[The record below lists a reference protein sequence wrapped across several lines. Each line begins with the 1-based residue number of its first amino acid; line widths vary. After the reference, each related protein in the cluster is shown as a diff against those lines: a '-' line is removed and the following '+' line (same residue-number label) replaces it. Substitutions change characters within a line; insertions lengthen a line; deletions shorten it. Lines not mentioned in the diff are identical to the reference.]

1 MRLELTGRHIDIT
14 PGLRRLVDAR
24 LAKLER
30 ILSDRAISAQI
41 VFTLEK
47 NRHRADVTLHAR
59 GEKFLHGVGAA
70 ANWQA
75 ALTGAI
81 GKLSHQAEK
90 VKGKWHDRKRQAP
103 KVAPTGGEEPPAA
116 AVKSSGPAGAARARA
131 GQARVKTIRQA
142 IKPMTVD
149 AAVRELA
156 AGGDG
161 VVVFSDPRTSAI
173 SVLYRRDGTL
183 TLVETEA

>member
-1 MRLELTGRHIDIT
+1 MRLELTGRHIGIT

-30 ILSDRAISAQI
+30 MLNDRAISAQV

-70 ANWQA
+70 GTWQA

-90 VKGKWHDRKRQAP
+90 IKGKWQDRKRQATKLAVDAGESP
-103 KVAPTGGEEPPAA
+103 VATAVARPTRP
-116 AVKSSGPAGAARARA
+116 GAARAR
-131 GQARVKTIRQA
+131 QARVKTIRQA
-142 IKPMTVD
+142 IKPMTVE
-149 AAVRELA
+149 AAMQELS

-161 VVVFSDPRTSAI
+161 VVVFSDPRTAAI
-173 SVLYRRDGTL
+173 NVLYRRDGQL

>member
-14 PGLRRLVDAR
+14 PGLRRVVDAR

-30 ILSDRAISAQI
+30 LLHDRAISAQI

-59 GEKFLHGVGAA
+59 GEKFLHGAGAA
-70 ANWQA
+70 ATWQA

-81 GKLSHQAEK
+81 GKLSHQAETI
-90 VKGKWHDRKRQAP
+90 KGKWQDRKRQAT
-103 KVAPTGGEEPPAA
+103 KVVPGTDEAHTAITVKPVRQA
-116 AVKSSGPAGAARARA
+116 AVARAR
-131 GQARVKTIRQA
+131 QVRVKTLRQA
-142 IKPMTVD
+142 IKPMTVQ
-149 AAVRELA
+149 AAMQELSA
-156 AGGDG
+156 RGDG
-161 VVVFSDPRTSAI
+161 VVVFSDPRTAAI
-173 SVLYRRDGTL
+173 SVLYRRGGEL